1 MFVPADGVRV
11 LVKSSR
17 IRHVASGIVR
27 YNRDVIA
34 YLFILRET
42 CLRIERIAHLDIRG
56 PGCATIGAP
65 GIEQL
70 RLNVVGGVS
79 RVIPHHINT
88 SIRCD

>member
-1 MFVPADGVRV
+1 VPANGVWV
-11 LVKSSR
+11 GVESCR

-34 YLFILRET
+34 YLLILRET

-56 PGCATIGAP
+56 PGCAAIGTP

-88 SIRCD
+88 SVRCD